1 LGELSELETQFSREI
16 GEESTTNRSALNNST
31 TIREAK
37 DTTHIYERSTM
48 KSARTRYG
56 KVN

>member
-31 TIREAK
+31 IREAK

-56 KVN
+56 KVE